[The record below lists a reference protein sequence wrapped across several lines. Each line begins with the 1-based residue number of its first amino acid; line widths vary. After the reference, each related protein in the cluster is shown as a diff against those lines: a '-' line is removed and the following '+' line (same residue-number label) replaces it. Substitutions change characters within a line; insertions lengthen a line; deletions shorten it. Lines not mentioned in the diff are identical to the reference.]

1 MNKTA
6 IKLNVRSYN
15 QFREGDYKDET
26 RYFISKEAAE
36 LEVHGDRYGKLGAAE
51 AYANYF
57 NGAVHSCGNMVWVNG
72 SDGKMKIS
80 WTFEEIT
87 LEGC

>member
-6 IKLNVRSYN
+6 IKLIVKVYG
-15 QFREGDYKDET
+15 QGGECKEET
-26 RYFISKEAAE
+26 RYFINREAADI
-36 LEVHGDRYGKLGAAE
+36 EVKGDGRGKLGASE
-51 AYANYF
+51 AYSNYF
-57 NGAVHSCGNMVWVNG
+57 KGTVHSCGNTIWVNG
-72 SDGKMKIS
+72 SDGSMKIS